1 MGQLTA
7 SGLCSLEL
15 RIRIVRSAD
24 RYATSISMI
33 ETQLAR
39 RKDDLVSSGSKP
51 VGVIIVLWV

>member
-7 SGLCSLEL
+7 GGLCSLEL
-15 RIRIVRSAD
+15 RVVRSAH
-24 RYATSISMI
+24 RYAISISMI